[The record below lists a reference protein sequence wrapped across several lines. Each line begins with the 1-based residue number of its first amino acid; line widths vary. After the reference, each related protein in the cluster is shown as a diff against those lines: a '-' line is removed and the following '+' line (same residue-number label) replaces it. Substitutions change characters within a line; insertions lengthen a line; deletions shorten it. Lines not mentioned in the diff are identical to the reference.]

1 MGKNVVDIMKNF
13 ENVFKLDL
21 IGLLKELKDVK
32 IKDNL
37 MLDSLT

>member
-13 ENVFKLDL
+13 ENVIKLDL

>member
-13 ENVFKLDL
+13 ENVIKLDL
-21 IGLLKELKDVK
+21 VGLLKELKDVK